1 MSIEAM
7 KQALEA
13 LERADKI
20 NGYAN
25 NKKAITALRQAIEQ
39 AEKQKPVGYLYDWL
53 NPDNRDEVIRDWFA
67 ASMYVI
73 EKDKGFNV
81 RPLYTAPVHAS
92 ENAEK
97 QEPVA
102 WMWKDGTLTSDPDFA
117 DGTWTPLFTAPPK
130 REWVGLTDE
139 ERFLNDARSKEEIEY
154 AKAIEAKLKEK
165 NHG

>member
-25 NKKAITALRQAIEQ
+25 NKKAINALRQAIAE
-39 AEKQKPVGYLYDWL
+39 AEKQEPVGYLYDWL
-53 NPDNRDEVIRDWFA
+53 NPENRDEVIRDWFA
-67 ASMYVI
+67 ASTYVI

-102 WMWKDGTLTSDPDFA
+102 WA
-117 DGTWTPLFTAPPK
+117 
-130 REWVGLTDE
+130 E
-139 ERFLNDARSKEEIEY
+139 EIIDDLHASYNSEMIKEE
-154 AKAIEAKLKEK
+154 K
-165 NHG
+165 NA